1 MWMVSGIVEGM
12 VSFRCGDDLNVIN
25 GDRCVGG
32 GPELVD
38 ENPAT
43 SEVITTFCA
52 ADAADVD
59 AAVVGAGAAQK
70 QWAALTPVERGR
82 VLRRAAA
89 LLRERNDDLARWE
102 VTDTGKPWREAV
114 VVDVCSAADAL
125 EYYGGLVAGV
135 PGEHHQLG
143 GLMAY
148 TRREPLG
155 VIGAVGAWNY
165 PLQIAAWKAAP
176 ALAAGNTMVTKP
188 SELTPLTAV
197 ALAEAFLDAGAPPGV
212 FQVVQGAGDVGA
224 ALCAHEG
231 VDALTLT
238 GSVPTG
244 RKVMTAAATGPKPVI
259 LELGGKSPLV
269 VCDDAD
275 MDRAVTAA
283 VLANFAT
290 QGEVCSNGTRVF
302 VHESLHDEFVERFVT
317 AAKALVV
324 GDPNDPATQVGS
336 LISDAHLDKVLSA
349 IASGRSAGAT
359 VVTGGGRLTDGP
371 LARGRF
377 VEPTVFTGV
386 TDDMAIATDEIFGP
400 VASVL
405 SFGDDDEV
413 VARANAC
420 AYGLAAGVITTDLAR
435 AHTLAAGLDAGVVW
449 INTYNVTPVE
459 VPFGGVAASGIGREN
474 GLAGLDAVTRIKTVI
489 IDAAPLEGL

>member
-1 MWMVSGIVEGM
+1 MTPA
-12 VSFRCGDDLNVIN
+12 FRCGDDLNVIN
-25 GDRCVGG
+25 GARCRGG
-32 GPELVD
+32 GAELVD

-43 SEVITTFCA
+43 SEVITAFSAANA
-52 ADAADVD
+52 ADLD
-59 AAVVGAGAAQK
+59 AAVAGARAVQPA
-70 QWAALTPVERGR
+70 WAALAPVERGR
-82 VLRRAAA
+82 VLHRAAA
-89 LLRERNDDLARWE
+89 ILREGNDDLARWE
-102 VTDTGKPWREAV
+102 VADTGKPWREAV
-114 VVDVCSAADAL
+114 TVDVHSAADAL
-125 EYYGGLVAGV
+125 EYYAGLAAAA

-188 SELTPLTAV
+188 SELTPLTTV
-197 ALAEAFLDAGAPPGV
+197 ALAEALLAAGAPPGV

-224 ALCAHEG
+224 ALCAHPG

-244 RKVMTAAATGPKPVI
+244 RAVMGAAATGPKPVI

-275 MDRAVTAA
+275 VDRAVTAA

-302 VHESLHDEFVERFVT
+302 VHNSLHDTFIERFV
-317 AAKALVV
+317 AAAEALVV
-324 GDPNDPATQVGS
+324 GDPTDPATQVGS
-336 LISDAHLDKVLSA
+336 LISDAHLDKVLTA
-349 IASGRSAGAT
+349 IASGRADGAT
-359 VVTGGGRLTDGP
+359 VATGGVRLTDGP
-371 LARGRF
+371 LAQGRF
-377 VEPTVFTGV
+377 VAPTVFTGV
-386 TDDMAIATDEIFGP
+386 TDDMGIAAEEIFGP

-405 SFGDDDEV
+405 SFSDDDEV
-413 VARANAC
+413 VARANAS
-420 AYGLAAGVITTDLAR
+420 AYGLAAGVITRDLTR
-435 AHTLAAGLDAGVVW
+435 AHTLAARLEAGVVW
-449 INTYNVTPVE
+449 VNTYNVTPVE
-459 VPFGGVAASGIGREN
+459 VPFGGVRASGIGREN
-474 GLAGLDAVTRIKTVI
+474 GLAGLDAVTRTKTVI
-489 IDAAPLEGL
+489 IDTEPLDGL